1 MPYLIDGHNLIAALP
16 DLSLRDP
23 DDEQALIKRLQVY
36 CSQQRHKAIVF
47 FDQGRFAGQD
57 FRSGAWL
64 RIRFVRPPRTADDAI
79 RSELA
84 RIGREA
90 PNWTVIS
97 SDREVQA
104 AAREAGAKV
113 VQSGAF
119 VLQLVQ
125 AANEGETGKP
135 DRKLNPG
142 EIEEWLAL
150 FRSEEDERD
159 RGEH

>member
-23 DDEQALIKRLQVY
+23 DDEQALIIRLQVY

-47 FDQGRFAGQD
+47 FDQGRFADQV

-64 RIRFVRPPRTADDAI
+64 RVHFVRPPRTADDAM

-113 VQSGAF
+113 VRSGVFAR
-119 VLQLVQ
+119 QLGR
-125 AANEGETGKP
+125 AANTGEIGKP
-135 DRKLNPG
+135 DRTLNPG

-150 FRSEEDERD
+150 FRSEADERD
-159 RGEH
+159 KGEH